1 MNRARRPLTAG
12 LLSITLLLTSCLKP
26 NTLDPYANPGRD
38 ELDRL
43 QTIVNQ
49 RPDLA

>member
-43 QTIVNQ
+43 
-49 RPDLA
+49 